1 MTNRLRVAQ
10 LPARSMQL
18 MQYGSTKVHHLPDW
32 GGYDDPKKLEVIR
45 KICMER
51 GRNPFIAKKA
61 VSILKKARVKPRQ
74 YKKQAAALLKWV
86 QNPKNVY
93 YVNEPGER
101 LVDPVVTLK
110 WGFGDC
116 DDQVMVLCSFFES
129 IRLPWRLVISGM
141 DKRTGK
147 KVRYIEG
154 GTYPQNVKWSHI
166 YCAVGIPA
174 FNPKDWYFCECTVM
188 GVPLGWDVV
197 AGDPKYIPEMDMGRP
212 GKPRIMKLKPKRKHT
227 SAPSYGA
234 PAFSSSSGASS
245 VSSRVGEAIGG
256 AIAVEEERI
265 EGGIEFRNIAFGVV
279 TGVCVAVGTQLA
291 LDWVKGEGLHSG
303 SDPGHKKVINL
314 LSDIGSFFENKS
326 ERV

>member
-1 MTNRLRVAQ
+1 
-10 LPARSMQL
+10 
-18 MQYGSTKVHHLPDW
+18 
-32 GGYDDPKKLEVIR
+32 
-45 KICMER
+45 
-51 GRNPFIAKKA
+51 
-61 VSILKKARVKPRQ
+61 
-74 YKKQAAALLKWV
+74 
-86 QNPKNVY
+86 
-93 YVNEPGER
+93 
-101 LVDPVVTLK
+101 
-110 WGFGDC
+110 
-116 DDQVMVLCSFFES
+116 VMVLCSFFES
-129 IRLPWRLVISGM
+129 IRLPWRLVISGI
-141 DKRTGK
+141 DKKTGK
-147 KVRYIEG
+147 KVRHIEG
-154 GTYPQNVKWSHI
+154 GAYPQNVKWSHI

-174 FNPKDWYFCECTVM
+174 FNPKDWYFCECTVV

-212 GKPRIMKLKPKRKHT
+212 GKPRIMKLKPKRRHT

-234 PAFSSSSGASS
+234 TAVSSVSDASS
-245 VSSRVGEAIGG
+245 VSSRVGEAVGG

-265 EGGIEFRNIAFGVV
+265 EGGIEFRNIAVGVI